1 MQERLVDWSAR
12 FGALLGLNCVEMTGD
27 TATVS
32 WSELAE
38 ADIMCVRLAP
48 RIASFRASSDA
59 LRRSMTTP
67 EKLDSVTRRAQ
78 GGLSFLSDIALFC
91 IDEVHILNDER
102 GPALEA
108 VVSRL
113 KLLSR
118 LPSLAGTPLSRLRFV
133 AVSATIPNVS
143 DVGAWLG
150 APRGFSPSFGDEYRA
165 CALEVKVHGYNA
177 AKSDF
182 LFERCAWPCVCVPP
196 SGTRAL

>member
-1 MQERLVDWSAR
+1 
-12 FGALLGLNCVEMTGD
+12 
-27 TATVS
+27 
-32 WSELAE
+32 
-38 ADIMCVRLAP
+38 
-48 RIASFRASSDA
+48 
-59 LRRSMTTP
+59 MTTP

-78 GGLSFLSDIALFC
+78 GGLSFLCDVALFC

-133 AVSATIPNVS
+133 AVSATIPNVA

-182 LFERCAWPCVCVPP
+182 LFERYVSPCVCASSDRRLTDP
-196 SGTRAL
+196 RRCAAI

>member
-1 MQERLVDWSAR
+1 MQERLADWSSR
-12 FGALLGLNCVEMTGD
+12 FGAQLGLNCVEMTGD
-27 TATVS
+27 NANVS

-38 ADIMCVRLAP
+38 ADIIL
-48 RIASFRASSDA
+48 
-59 LRRSMTTP
+59 TTP
-67 EKLDSVTRRAQ
+67 EKFDAVTRRVQ
-78 GGLSFLSDIALFC
+78 GGMSFFSDIALFC
-91 IDEVHILNDER
+91 IDEVHILGDER

-118 LPSLAGTPLSRLRFV
+118 LPSLAGTPLSRLRLL
-133 AVSATIPNVS
+133 AVSATIPNVA

-182 LFERCAWPCVCVPP
+182 LFERCACAGAALR
-196 SGTRAL
+196 SGLRADAASLG